1 MGTKTIGIR
10 SAVYDRLAAEKRE
23 DESFTDTIDRLLDEA
38 QSDWRRGLGKYAG
51 SEDGDEFE
59 RVVRDSKQGTGIGT
73 SRRTDEVL
81 EAMGFELN
89 EQGNVVARPEENGTT
104 ERNDT
109 E

>member
-10 SAVYDRLAAEKRE
+10 SAVYERLAAEKRE
-23 DESFTDTIDRLLDEA
+23 DESFTDTIGRLLDEV
-38 QSDWRRGLGKYAG
+38 QTDWRRGLGKYAD

-59 RVVRDSKQGTGIGT
+59 RIVRDSKRGTGIGT

-81 EAMGFELN
+81 EALGFELD
-89 EQGNVVARPEENGTT
+89 ERGNVLAHPDGSRPA
-104 ERNDT
+104 ERDGA